1 MIVYHGSIRKFDQF
15 NKASVVQNLSN
26 EINTIGIWFTSDINS
41 AKPFAIGTDTVIE
54 KSENEFWEDGEPK
67 VVQLER
73 LVRGYIYK
81 VYIDEPI
88 LKIYESNTEDS
99 YNLFMEERDKYCD
112 YIGAKKRNLTW
123 KDNALLLNKD
133 EANTAFRRSLI
144 HQGYEGI
151 NIRNTKLNCSITDLY
166 CMFSEESL
174 QIADVLSLDVLDN
187 KSLNEH
193 T

>member
-1 MIVYHGSIRKFDQF
+1 MIVYYGSVRKFDQF
-15 NKASVVQNLSN
+15 NKESVVQDLSN

-41 AKPFAIGTDTVIE
+41 AKPFAIGTATVIE

-81 VYIDEPI
+81 VYIDEPN

-99 YNLFMEERDKYCD
+99 YDLFMVERDKYCD
-112 YIGAKKRNLTW
+112 YLGSKKRNLTW
-123 KDNALLLNKD
+123 KDHALLLNKE

-144 HQGYEGI
+144 NQGYEGFV
-151 NIRNTKLNCSITDLY
+151 IRNTKLHSSVTDLY
-166 CMFSEESL
+166 CIFSEESL
-174 QIADVLSLDVLDN
+174 QIADVLSLDDV
-187 KSLNEH
+187 
-193 T
+193 